1 MRISVNC
8 PSYNRPKVKTLAYL
22 PFCNVWVAAEQLE
35 DYKKHNKGFE
45 DNFRVLRNHGNV
57 SIARNEIIDREFE
70 AGADVVCIIDDDMSG
85 IYHFERVKGSNFGY
99 DKNLV
104 KAEDFEEFI
113 YKHTIMAQDIGAY
126 LWGVNLNQDSLNYK
140 HSQPISTSSIILGP
154 FSCHLKGS
162 DIRYDERIPLKEDY
176 DLAIQHLNKYRKIL
190 RMNKFHYSCKQSEQ
204 AGGCANIRNYT
215 SEREQFELLQRKW
228 GEDIVRKDK
237 TSKKLFDY
245 NPIIKIP
252 IKGV

>member
-1 MRISVNC
+1 MKISVNC

-45 DNFRVLRNHGNV
+45 DNFRVLNNHGNV

-70 AGADVVCIIDDDMSG
+70 AGADVVCMIDDDMSG

-113 YKHTIMAQDIGAY
+113 
-126 LWGVNLNQDSLNYK
+126 
-140 HSQPISTSSIILGP
+140 IS
-154 FSCHLKGS
+154 
-162 DIRYDERIPLKEDY
+162 IR
-176 DLAIQHLNKYRKIL
+176 
-190 RMNKFHYSCKQSEQ
+190 
-204 AGGCANIRNYT
+204 
-215 SEREQFELLQRKW
+215 
-228 GEDIVRKDK
+228 
-237 TSKKLFDY
+237 
-245 NPIIKIP
+245 
-252 IKGV
+252 